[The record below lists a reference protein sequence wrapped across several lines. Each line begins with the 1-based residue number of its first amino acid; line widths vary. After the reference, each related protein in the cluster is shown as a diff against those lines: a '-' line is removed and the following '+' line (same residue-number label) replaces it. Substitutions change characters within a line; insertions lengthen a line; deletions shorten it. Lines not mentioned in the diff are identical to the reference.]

1 MAGFYAPVVLQPT
14 TQGTPMNH
22 RVDAPEQAIDFN
34 NENSNTSAN
43 PTFDS
48 VLGARL
54 SRRGLLRG
62 SVGTVGTAM
71 LGAFGVSACG
81 GSDDPVTPAEK
92 LLGFGAVGKSTADK
106 IGRASC

>member
-71 LGAFGVSACG
+71 LAGFGVSACG
-81 GSDDPVTPAEK
+81 GGDDPVPVPAEK
-92 LLGFGAVGKSTADK
+92 LLGFAAVPKSLADMV
-106 IGRASC
+106 SV